1 MSDIEKPIEK
11 QCVICGQSCAG
22 KPRIKDASGNYA
34 HRTCADKHQSKK
46 STEPVQPE
54 IEPLDLSPEDE
65 PEMAAF
71 LDDLPSDSAD
81 EPSAMRAAC
90 PGCGTSVS
98 SDSMVCMSCGC
109 NIKTGRGNK
118 TKSTKVKAK
127 KSGPSLGAKAGSMAV
142 APFLPIIGAV
152 LAGAIG
158 AGIWAAVSHFTGYEI
173 GYIAIGIGFICGL
186 GAVIGSGGE
195 GGAWSGG
202 VAVIIALLSIVTGK
216 AIVNSI
222 YVDNL
227 QQLQAAVQAG
237 VEDKTTLEE
246 YSQEEAIMGIASDIA
261 WDREEAGQEIDWP
274 NPEIDLYETLDLSDF
289 PQDIIDQ
296 TNSKWDSMDTQ
307 QQTQYRQDQV
317 DRFNEDAAAFSQML
331 SDEMA
336 SSTSIIDNLHPIDA
350 LWAFL
355 ALGAAWSVG
364 SGGSED

>member
-1 MSDIEKPIEK
+1 MSDIEKKCI
-11 QCVICGQSCAG
+11 ICGQSCAG
-22 KPRIKDASGNYA
+22 QPRIKDASGNYA
-34 HRTCADKHQSKK
+34 HKACAQKQMSKK
-46 STEPVQPE
+46 STKAAQPE
-54 IEPLDLSPEDE
+54 IDPLDLSPEEE
-65 PEMAAF
+65 PEMASF
-71 LDDLPSDSAD
+71 LDDLPSTSDI

-90 PGCGTSVS
+90 PGCGASVS
-98 SDSMVCMSCGC
+98 SDSMICISCGC
-109 NIKTGRGNK
+109 NIKTGRGSK
-118 TKSTKVKAK
+118 AKIAKVKAK
-127 KSGPSLGAKAGSMAV
+127 KNGPSLGAKVGSLAI
-142 APFLPIIGAV
+142 APFLPIVGAIIG
-152 LAGAIG
+152 GAIG
-158 AGIWAAVSHFTGYEI
+158 AAVWAAISHFTGYEI
-173 GYIAIGIGFICGL
+173 GYVAIGVGFICGI

-195 GGAWSGG
+195 GGAWSGT
-202 VAVIIALLSIVTGK
+202 VAIVVTLLAIVTGK

-261 WDREEAGQEIDWP
+261 WDREEAGQKIDWP
-274 NPEIDLYETLDLSDF
+274 NPEINLYETLDLSDF

-296 TNSKWDSMDTQ
+296 TNSKWDSMSTQ

-331 SDEMA
+331 TEEMA
-336 SSTSIIDNLHPIDA
+336 SSTSVIDNLSPIDA

-364 SGGSED
+364 SGRSED